1 MHVITAD
8 IVGHWKSK
16 EVWIN
21 GKHIT
26 LRGFLQDLKT
36 DEQEHED
43 NADIIKECKGAQQF
57 SWGDTSQ
64 GTYCFSLACC
74 FYLNVK
80 WVMDRFFKKE
90 LEQVQQRDIRL
101 IYDNKKLQVTY
112 EMCEDLFAQ
121 EFGNFMEKLGAEKL
135 DEKGAFGDSYIP

>member
-57 SWGDTSQ
+57 SWRYQSRNILLLT
-64 GTYCFSLACC
+64 
-74 FYLNVK
+74 
-80 WVMDRFFKKE
+80 
-90 LEQVQQRDIRL
+90 RL
-101 IYDNKKLQVTY
+101 L
-112 EMCEDLFAQ
+112 L
-121 EFGNFMEKLGAEKL
+121 L
-135 DEKGAFGDSYIP
+135 S